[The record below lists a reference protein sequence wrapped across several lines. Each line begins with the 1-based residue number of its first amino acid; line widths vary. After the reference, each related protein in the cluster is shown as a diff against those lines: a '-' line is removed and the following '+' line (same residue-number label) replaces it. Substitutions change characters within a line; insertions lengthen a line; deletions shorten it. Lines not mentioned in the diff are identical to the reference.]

1 MSVAFDT
8 LAYAN
13 KLKAAG
19 VPEKEAEIHAE
30 ALAAVVDERLV
41 TKDHFDS
48 AIKELEYRL
57 TIKLGAT
64 IVAAMTALTA
74 LVKLLH

>member
-13 KLKAAG
+13 KLKSAG
-19 VPEKEAEIHAE
+19 VSEKEAEIHAE
-30 ALAAVVDERLV
+30 AIASVVDERLV
-41 TKDHFDS
+41 TKEHFDTT
-48 AIKELEYRL
+48 IKELEYRL
-57 TIKLGAT
+57 TIKLGT
-64 IVAAMTALTA
+64 VIVAAMTALVA